1 MKQDFG
7 APTLAGPTQSYQRSG
22 PPSNTTPQKLTIN
35 DSSLTILHSY
45 QKFATT
51 KTPLTL
57 FTSMGVL
64 LLINKQVQYC
74 LFKMLSGNM

>member
-35 DSSLTILHSY
+35 DGG
-45 QKFATT
+45 
-51 KTPLTL
+51 P
-57 FTSMGVL
+57 
-64 LLINKQVQYC
+64 
-74 LFKMLSGNM
+74 